1 MENQIREFIE
11 ATFLVQFGTD
21 IDEHTDL
28 FKVGVIDSFGYVQ
41 LIHFIEREFSI
52 TYTEEEMLTQILTT
66 FDSLVESVRDK
77 VALA

>member
-11 ATFLVQFGTD
+11 ATFLVQFGAD
-21 IDEHTDL
+21 IDDHTDL
-28 FKVGVIDSFGYVQ
+28 FKAGVIDSFGYVQ

-52 TYTEEEMLTQILTT
+52 KYTEEEMLTQILTS